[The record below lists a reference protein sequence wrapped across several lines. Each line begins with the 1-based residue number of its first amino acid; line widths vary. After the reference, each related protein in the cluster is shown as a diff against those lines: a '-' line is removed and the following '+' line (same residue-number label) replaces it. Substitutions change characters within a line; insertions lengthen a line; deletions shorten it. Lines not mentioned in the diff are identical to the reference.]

1 MISCICNAFGISKR
15 MKKSTDHT
23 PYTKSTIGALLAIP
37 LLASCAQT
45 IIDAP
50 ITEEMRIHGKALSE
64 APIPENKALMEFTTN
79 VAIPV
84 ELRQHQEGIACSSG
98 NKNWVGRATAAK
110 AYDPEKPI
118 NEEEL
123 TGNFRWLQG
132 TGTGKFK
139 PHLIAPERTFFYVD
153 AGVESV
159 FRSLALLGDGN
170 GIYSR
175 TRSCGPLFFG
185 FTPKAGSRY
194 RYTFVGEGKFCRSL
208 LQEIGDL
215 GDHPQASYTTW
226 TCDQNKRKAPP
237 MVHKL
242 EALPE

>member
-1 MISCICNAFGISKR
+1 MN
-15 MKKSTDHT
+15 KSTDH
-23 PYTKSTIGALLAIP
+23 STYAKAIKGVLLAIP
-37 LLASCAQT
+37 FLAACAPT

-50 ITEEMRIHGKALSE
+50 ITEEMRVHGKALSE
-64 APIPENKALMEFTTN
+64 APIPENKALMEITTN

-84 ELRQHQEGIACSSG
+84 EIRQHEKGMACSSG
-98 NKNWVGRATAAK
+98 NQNWVGRGVAAK

-118 NEEEL
+118 NEEDL
-123 TGNFRWLQG
+123 TGNYRWLKG

-139 PHLIAPERTFFYVD
+139 PHLIAPERSIFHVD

-208 LQEIGDL
+208 LQEIG
-215 GDHPQASYTTW
+215 GAGNQPQATYATW
-226 TCDQNKRKAPP
+226 KCNRNQQEAPP
-237 MVHKL
+237 TVQAL
-242 EALPE
+242 EVLPQ

>member
-1 MISCICNAFGISKR
+1 ME
-15 MKKSTDHT
+15 KSTIHT
-23 PYTKSTIGALLAIP
+23 PYAKSTIGALLAIP
-37 LLASCAQT
+37 FLAGCAQT

-50 ITEEMRIHGKALSE
+50 ITEEMRVHGKALSE
-64 APIPENKALMEFTTN
+64 APIPENKALMELTTN

-84 ELRQHQEGIACSSG
+84 ELRQHQDGTACSMG
-98 NKNWVGRATAAK
+98 DKNWVGRASAAK

-118 NEEEL
+118 NEEDL

-139 PHLIAPERTFFYVD
+139 PHLIAPERSFFYVD

-159 FRSLALLGDGN
+159 FRSLALLGVGRGN
-170 GIYSR
+170 YSR
-175 TRSCGPLFFG
+175 TLSCGPLFFG

-208 LQEIGDL
+208 LQEIGGAD
-215 GDHPQASYTTW
+215 DQSQASYTTW
-226 TCDQNKRKAPP
+226 KCNRDKQEAPP
-237 MVHKL
+237 KVHAL
-242 EALPE
+242 EVLPQ